1 MNYHKRLT
9 LYLALLSIV
18 ILCMSI
24 IRLSLWKEDEPRD
37 LPDIVREGILRI
49 AIDYNPQSYY
59 IQGDSVVGF
68 EYRLARM
75 IGEESGLA
83 VELYPEIN
91 LQKSLDGLNER
102 QFDIVA
108 RPLPVTTQNKQSYN
122 FTEPIRLNRQVLV
135 QRKASYNGG
144 KEPIRNQLDLAQ
156 KRLHIIPDESTQLRI
171 KNLSHEIGDTIYTI
185 EEELYGYEQLIILVA
200 KGEVD
205 FAVCNQDIARQMSQT
220 YPEIDIETDISFTQF
235 QSWAVRKESIVLLD
249 SLNSWL
255 GRIQQRPDFQKM
267 LKADKI
273 SR

>member
-9 LYLALLSIV
+9 LYLVLLSVV

-24 IRLSLWKEDEPRD
+24 IRLSLWKKDEPRD

-108 RPLPVTTQNKQSYN
+108 RPLPVTSQNKQSYN

-200 KGEVD
+200 KGEID

-235 QSWAVRKESIVLLD
+235 QSWAVRKESVVLLD

-255 GRIQQRPDFQKM
+255 ERIQQRPDFQKM
-267 LKADKI
+267 LKADKL

>member
-1 MNYHKRLT
+1 
-9 LYLALLSIV
+9 
-18 ILCMSI
+18 
-24 IRLSLWKEDEPRD
+24 
-37 LPDIVREGILRI
+37 
-49 AIDYNPQSYY
+49 
-59 IQGDSVVGF
+59 
-68 EYRLARM
+68 M

-91 LQKSLDGLNER
+91 LAKEPGRPER
-102 QFDIVA
+102 TAVRHRGHSEIA
-108 RPLPVTTQNKQSYN
+108 RPTQNKQSYN

-200 KGEVD
+200 KGEID

-255 GRIQQRPDFQKM
+255 ERIQQRPDFQKM

-273 SR
+273 TR

>member
-91 LQKSLDGLNER
+91 LQKSLDGLPQRFEQKLFR
-102 QFDIVA
+102 EALDFV
-108 RPLPVTTQNKQSYN
+108 R
-122 FTEPIRLNRQVLV
+122 NR
-135 QRKASYNGG
+135 RS
-144 KEPIRNQLDLAQ
+144 
-156 KRLHIIPDESTQLRI
+156 
-171 KNLSHEIGDTIYTI
+171 
-185 EEELYGYEQLIILVA
+185 
-200 KGEVD
+200 
-205 FAVCNQDIARQMSQT
+205 
-220 YPEIDIETDISFTQF
+220 
-235 QSWAVRKESIVLLD
+235 
-249 SLNSWL
+249 
-255 GRIQQRPDFQKM
+255 
-267 LKADKI
+267 
-273 SR
+273 